1 MSSSFSE
8 SRDPSGLKKVKI
20 SFSKRKM
27 FQFFDRQKK
36 NNVNNE
42 SKRSQEDKEI
52 RGKEAN
58 KFVDYI

>member
-1 MSSSFSE
+1 MSFSFSE
-8 SRDPSGLKKVKI
+8 SSDPSGLKKVKI
-20 SFSKRKM
+20 SFSKRKIL
-27 FQFFDRQKK
+27 QFFDRQKK

>member
-1 MSSSFSE
+1 
-8 SRDPSGLKKVKI
+8 
-20 SFSKRKM
+20 M

-42 SKRSQEDKEI
+42 SKRSQEEKEI